1 MGGRIEPVRAKLS
14 IEKLVYGG
22 TGLARHGEI
31 AVFVP
36 FVLPGEEVE
45 VEYSQRGGVGHG
57 VPVSWERRSDE
68 RADPPCRVFGECGG
82 CQYQHLSYDRQLT
95 AKREILLETL
105 RRIGGLAWTGE
116 VAVEAG
122 EPWGYRNRSQFRF
135 AGTNGGG
142 AATGFFAS
150 GTHRLVP
157 TVECPINS
165 PALGKAHRI
174 LSEMAASSRFPRQLR
189 QIELFTNETELQ
201 LNLPR
206 RTGPLPNQ
214 FWTSCAKRLG
224 VERQGAPLT
233 IRNGTDSYR
242 VSGRSFFQVNRHLAG
257 RVAELGVGETV
268 GEFAVDL
275 YCGVGLLT
283 LPLARRFG
291 RVVGVEASG
300 SAARDLQ
307 SNAAKASLSV
317 HAVQATVSDYLK
329 GLDRTPDL
337 IVADPP
343 RSGLGSDVVQQIVRL
358 APAQL
363 RLLSCN
369 PATHARDIKGLL
381 LGGYEVEAL
390 TMVDM
395 FPQTLHIETIAVLRR
410 GSK

>member
-142 AATGFFAS
+142 AAIGFFAS

-165 PALGKAHRI
+165 PALGKAHRF

-206 RTGPLPNQ
+206 RTGPLPKQ

-233 IRNGTDSYR
+233 IRNGIDSYR

-257 RVAELGVGETV
+257 RVAELAVGESA

-291 RVVGVEASG
+291 RVVGVEAGG

-307 SNAAKASLSV
+307 SNSARAGLSV
-317 HAVQATVSDYLK
+317 RAIQANVSDYLK
-329 GLDRTPDL
+329 DLDRTPDL

-343 RSGLGSDVVQQIVRL
+343 RSGLGMNVVQQIVRI
-358 APAQL
+358 APTQL

-369 PATHARDIKGLL
+369 PATLARDIKGLL
-381 LGGYEVEAL
+381 SGGYEVEAL